1 MKTAR
6 KDLLKIIAVG
16 AAGIIAG
23 TSVTAATIGATKK
36 KDDVKDTETT
46 VSESTSAKDTKTA
59 KDETVY
65 VIANA
70 DGSVKKII
78 VSDWIKNSL
87 NEKNLKDKSE
97 LKDIKNVKGDESYVM
112 DSDNMR
118 VWNADGADI
127 YYQGTISKELPVDLK
142 VSYKLDGKAVSAD
155 EIAGKSGKATIRFDY
170 VNKQYSEVTIDG
182 KTEKIY
188 VPFVMLTGLMLD
200 NDVFTNVEV
209 SNGKLINDGDR
220 TVVAGFALPGLKE
233 NLALDSSKIEIPDYV
248 EVTADVKNFSLT
260 TTLTLATNSLFN
272 EFDTSKLNTAD
283 DLQAQLNELT
293 SGMSKLIDG
302 SSELYGGLTT
312 LLSKSKELAAGVDK
326 LASGTNE
333 LASGTAALNAGLN
346 TLVSKNGDL
355 TAGAAKVFDTLLAT
369 VTTQFKD
376 NGITVS
382 LTKENYKS
390 ELNSLLSNPTDAQ
403 KAELI
408 AVANSTVEAKLKG
421 NNVPEA
427 YYKAVKVMLAEK
439 LAAGKT
445 LEAAMAE
452 IAPVLTNA
460 AEVKKAL
467 ADDTLNPNEALIN
480 GLIQM
485 GVPESQA
492 GMIAKISL
500 YLTVKNNQPLT
511 SVTSNVTTAIA
522 MATDAQTVSAA
533 MNDSAADAKINALC
547 LKLALSTLKPSV
559 ETAVTSLDSYNEFY
573 QGILAYTAGV
583 KSASDGSAKVNA
595 GAAELKSGAEQ
606 LKAGTEQL
614 VPGVEQLADG
624 SKQLADGIKELNEKG
639 ISKITGLA
647 GKDLQNLVDRVK
659 ATVEVSKSYKSF
671 AGISDEADGSVK
683 FIYKTDEKTA
693 CENFRKPF
701 FSNLITVF

>member
-408 AVANSTVEAKLKG
+408 AVANSTIEAKLKE
-421 NNVPEA
+421 NNVPEP

-445 LEAAMAE
+445 LETAMGE
-452 IAPVLTNA
+452 VAPVLTNA

-467 ADDTLNPNEALIN
+467 ADDTLNPNKALIN

-533 MNDSAADAKINALC
+533 MNDSSADAKINALC

-606 LKAGTEQL
+606 LKAGTDQL

-683 FIYKTDEKTA
+683 FIYKTDEVKG
-693 CENFRKPF
+693 K
-701 FSNLITVF
+701 